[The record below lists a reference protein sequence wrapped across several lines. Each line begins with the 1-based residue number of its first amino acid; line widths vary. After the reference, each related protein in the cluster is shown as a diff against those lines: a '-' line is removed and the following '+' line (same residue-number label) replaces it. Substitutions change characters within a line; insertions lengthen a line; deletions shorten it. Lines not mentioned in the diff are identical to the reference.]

1 MGQIV
6 DISQFKNVTDWDA
19 LRSAVDAVILRMG
32 YSYSRPKDLHICVD
46 QKYGEYRRQCEA
58 RGIPFG
64 LYYFT
69 DAITA
74 DEAVKEAD
82 FVAFECRNIKDFI
95 LPVFCDTE
103 YVDSKDHTGRA
114 DKLSREQRTACVKAF
129 CSRLQAWGIPAGI
142 YASDTWL
149 ANNLDM
155 SQLPFSVWV
164 AAWGVEQPRY
174 HNYVLWQYTS
184 KGSVPGIEGNV
195 DLSTRDKIWQDA
207 VDRVTNIQLAE
218 IKYLEKKDGNLN
230 YLYTKD
236 KNIGDANYTKYGYEM
251 HKLQPSNMD
260 YPAAWCMTFQS
271 WAFVQ
276 AFGLSEAK
284 RMLCGD
290 IEDYCPFAARRF
302 RNAGRWFA
310 TPAVGDLVFFGTPG
324 NESHVGRVYQISGGM
339 IRTIEGNTSLASGV
353 ETNGGGVWSKS
364 YPLNEKR
371 IVGYGRPMY

>member
-19 LRSAVDAVILRMG
+19 LNKAADAVILRIG
-32 YSYSRPKDLHICVD
+32 YTYSRPKDLHICVD
-46 QKYGEYRRQCEA
+46 HKYAEYRRQCET
-58 RGIPFG
+58 RRIPFG

-69 DAITA
+69 DAITV

-82 FVAFECRNIKDFI
+82 FVAHECKGISNFI

-103 YVDSKDHTGRA
+103 RVDGLGRA
-114 DKLSREQRTACVKAF
+114 DNLSKEQRTACVKAF

-142 YASDTWL
+142 YASDSWL
-149 ANNLDM
+149 TENLDM

-164 AAWGVEQPRY
+164 ASWRTDRPRY
-174 HNYVLWQYTS
+174 SNYVLWQYTS
-184 KGSVPGIEGNV
+184 KGSIPGIEGDV
-195 DLSTRDKIWQDA
+195 DLSTRDNVFDDPIQ
-207 VDRVTNIQLAE
+207 RVTDIELAE

-236 KNIGDANYTKYGYEM
+236 KNIGNANFSKYGYEM

-260 YPAAWCMTFQS
+260 YPAAWCMAFQS

-276 AFGLSEAK
+276 AFGLAEAK

-302 RNAGRWFA
+302 RNAGRWFT

>member
-6 DISQFKNVTDWDA
+6 DISQFKVVTDWDA
-19 LRSAVDAVILRMG
+19 LKASTDAVILRMG

-46 QKYGEYRRQCEA
+46 QKYPEYRRQCEA

-69 DAITA
+69 DAITPE
-74 DEAVKEAD
+74 EAVKEAD
-82 FVAFECRNIKDFI
+82 FVAWECRNIKQFI

-103 YVDSKDHTGRA
+103 WIDGNGRA
-114 DKLSREQRTACVKAF
+114 DKLSKEQRTACVKAF
-129 CSRLQAWGIPAGI
+129 CARLQAWGIPAGI

-149 ANNLDM
+149 TNNLDM

-174 HNYVLWQYTS
+174 HDYVLWQFTS
-184 KGSVPGIEGNV
+184 KGSVPGVEGNV

-207 VDRVTNIQLAE
+207 VDRVTNIQTAE

-236 KNIGDANYTKYGYEM
+236 KNVGNANFSKYGYEM
-251 HKLQPSNMD
+251 HKLQPRTMD
-260 YPAAWCMTFQS
+260 YPAPWCMAFQS
-271 WAFVQ
+271 WSFVQ
-276 AFGLSEAK
+276 AFGLEEAK
-284 RMLCGD
+284 RKLCGD
-290 IEDYCPFAARRF
+290 IDDYCPVAAMRF
-302 RNAGRWFA
+302 RDAGRWFT
-310 TPAVGDLVFFGTPG
+310 TPKVGDLVFFGTSG
-324 NESHVGRVYQISGGM
+324 NETHVGRVYQISGGM
-339 IRTIEGNTSLASGV
+339 IRTIEGNTSLVSGV
-353 ETNGGGVWSKS
+353 EANGGGVWAKS

-371 IVGYGRPMY
+371 IVGYGRPLY